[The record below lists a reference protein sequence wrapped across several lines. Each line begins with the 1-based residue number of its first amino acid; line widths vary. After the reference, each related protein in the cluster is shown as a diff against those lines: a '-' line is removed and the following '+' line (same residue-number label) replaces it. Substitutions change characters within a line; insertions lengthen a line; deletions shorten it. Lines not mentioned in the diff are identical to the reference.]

1 MPRPWVRAGR
11 LGRWLVHPFISQEP
25 VFYRAAAVCL
35 FAAVLFW
42 QMNALNKTYSTRLS
56 CPLVWHY
63 DTARY
68 VSLRPLPA
76 AVPVVVTGQG
86 WRLLRANLGMGL
98 RPAELRPVP
107 RPGTH
112 YLSAST
118 WQHSLQTA
126 LEGLKVDEWASDTL
140 RLTFD
145 RYATRRLPLVLAAPD
160 SGRTPAYTARFEP
173 ASLMFRGPASVV
185 ARLPS
190 PYPVAVPAGTGP
202 GAARLVVQA
211 PPLVQPAAAQVRA
224 ELRARQPSRRGIH

>member
-1 MPRPWVRAGR
+1 MPGPWARAGR

-35 FAAVLFW
+35 LAAVLFW

-56 CPLVWHY
+56 CPLAWHY

-98 RPAELRPVP
+98 HPAELYPVP
-107 RPGTH
+107 RPGTR

-118 WQHSLQTA
+118 WQHSLQRA
-126 LEGLKVDEWASDTL
+126 LEGLQVDEWASDTL

-145 RYATRRLPLVLAAPD
+145 HYATRRLPLVLAAPD
-160 SGRTPAYTARFEP
+160 SGRAPDYTAHFEP
-173 ASLMFRGPASVV
+173 TSLTFRGPASVV
-185 ARLPS
+185 AHLPN

-202 GAARLVVQA
+202 GIARLPVWA
-211 PPLVQPAAAQVRA
+211 PALVHPAAAQVRA
-224 ELRARQPSRRGIH
+224 ELRPQQPSQRSSY